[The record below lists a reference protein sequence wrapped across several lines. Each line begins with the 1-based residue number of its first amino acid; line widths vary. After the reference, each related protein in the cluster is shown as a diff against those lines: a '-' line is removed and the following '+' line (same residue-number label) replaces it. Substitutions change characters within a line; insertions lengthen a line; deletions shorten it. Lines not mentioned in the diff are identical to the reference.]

1 MMHRSLPRLLPLRR
15 GFMTACTL
23 AAAWAGFAS
32 SASAALDSV
41 INDSPFI
48 PPNWQPPQ
56 ARPPMSQ
63 LPAVP
68 YTLELHGYSQVG
80 NNVMFSLYDVR
91 NRTSFWVTQNDPMHP
106 DIQIVGYN
114 LSDPVNS
121 TVEIND
127 RGRDVELTMQP
138 PSAQPMA
145 VPPPTPPLV
154 VYSPFDTGSANNRG
168 GPAPGAG
175 VPAPG
180 GNNFAAGGPGGG
192 GFLLRGQ
199 GNGGGGGGGRGYGRG
214 GGGGGYGN
222 GGGGNG
228 AGGGGYGNGG
238 GGGGFGNGGGGG
250 AGVFGG
256 GANTAN
262 NGYTN
267 AGGGGFGAGGGG
279 GAARRQIVQPGG

>member
-1 MMHRSLPRLLPLRR
+1 MRR
-15 GFMTACTL
+15 GFIVAWTL
-23 AAAWAGFAS
+23 ATALAGFSS

-56 ARPPMSQ
+56 ARPQMSQ

-91 NRTSFWVTQNDPMHP
+91 NRTSFWVTQNDPQHP
-106 DIQIVGYN
+106 DIQIVAYD
-114 LSDPVNS
+114 LPNS

-127 RGRDVELTMQP
+127 RGRDVQLELQP
-138 PSAQPMA
+138 PSTQPMA

-154 VYSPFDTGSANNRG
+154 VYSPFDTGGGNRG
-168 GPAPGAG
+168 NGRGGQNGAVPGPAA
-175 VPAPG
+175 
-180 GNNFAAGGPGGG
+180 NNFAAGGGGG
-192 GFLLRGQ
+192 QLLRGQ
-199 GNGGGGGGGRGYGRG
+199 GNGNGFGRGNGNGGGGGRGGNGGGGNGNGGGG

-228 AGGGGYGNGG
+228 
-238 GGGGFGNGGGGG
+238 GGGGG
-250 AGVFGG
+250 AGGFGN

-262 NGYTN
+262 NGYSNVGT
-267 AGGGGFGAGGGG
+267 GFGTGAGGGG
-279 GAARRQIVQPGG
+279 GGTARRQIVQPGG